1 MISCMPVFCFYKA
14 SEWRCSA
21 FQIVAAWHGGF
32 SCNFTEATGSGSIT
46 CRAEQCREEQGR
58 YTWLLININVD
69 WFIDRRR
76 LGVGVQT
83 YRLYN
88 RSSSFGRRSTR
99 IRKRDHWTIL
109 EHICTR
115 WHRISFLMKHFRWN
129 KFRLRQVAY
138 LRGTR
143 NAADSTRQM
152 MFDTFFL
159 FQWKMFDFHI
169 SFLIYH
175 GTL

>member
-115 WHRISFLMKHFRWN
+115 WHRI
-129 KFRLRQVAY
+129 
-138 LRGTR
+138 
-143 NAADSTRQM
+143 
-152 MFDTFFL
+152 FL
-159 FQWKMFDFHI
+159 FNHVLPKHVWALYSSNVTCAFSGFRE
-169 SFLIYH
+169 SFVRYEKREKSIDS
-175 GTL
+175 